1 MSFQRRKVLAA
12 LLRKGLRVA
21 RERGPHTIME
31 GDGGRFA
38 VLPHGKEIKR
48 GTARNIART
57 AKIDWDEF
65 RAEVS

>member
-1 MSFQRRKVLAA
+1 MSFQRRKILGL
-12 LLRKGLRVA
+12 LLRKGLRVV
-21 RERGPHTIME
+21 REKGPHTLLAGE
-31 GDGGRFA
+31 AGRFA
-38 VLPHGKEIKR
+38 VLPHGSQIKR

>member
-1 MSFQRRKVLAA
+1 MSFQRRKVIGA
-12 LLRKGLRVA
+12 LLRKGMRVV
-21 RERGPHTIME
+21 RERGPHTMLAGE
-31 GDGGRFA
+31 GDRFA
-38 VLPHGKEIKR
+38 VVPHGNQIKR